1 MAHAPEPALASDAPA
16 DLMAALAAAGLA
28 EAFLALPPSHRKEYV
43 EWIDGAKKPETR
55 RRRIEGTVER
65 LAGKPSK

>member
-1 MAHAPEPALASDAPA
+1 MAHPPEPDLASDAPE

-28 EAFLALPPSHRKEYV
+28 DAFLRLPPSHRKEYV

-65 LAGKPSK
+65 LAGKPSE